1 MAEKT
6 RGERTDQLFAHLISN
21 PDKSYSISNLM
32 EVLQIPEGERR
43 NVQRDMS
50 FLVSMN
56 NGAYIQ
62 THGKGRSFAYQ
73 SAIKTA
79 DRLLFPNFEN
89 TMLHFVFLQRIAN
102 IYPATSELI
111 STLLKKI
118 NDTLP
123 DSERKALKQ
132 VSDALNTKILFMG
145 TPPNFEEDASDKLK
159 TILRAIHDHRKILV
173 EYATPEKVEKK
184 VRIPLMI
191 IIYQNEIY
199 IGCESQSNP
208 GKTYVLKFRRIKSI
222 ELTKETFQENPKVIE
237 TLRKRVMLG
246 SAILGTQDPKAEDVE
261 IVFSSHA
268 QHYLEEKPFQRSMKV
283 EKLRDG
289 RLLVTMKALNDELL
303 FRWVLSYA
311 DSAEVI
317 KPISLRE
324 RLHKFSFYLEST
336 YHRAPWR

>member
-1 MAEKT
+1 
-6 RGERTDQLFAHLISN
+6 
-21 PDKSYSISNLM
+21 M
-32 EVLQIPEGERR
+32 EVLQIPKGERR

-62 THGKGRSFAYQ
+62 THGKGRSFVYQ

-79 DRLLFPNFEN
+79 DRLLFPEFEN

-111 STLLKKI
+111 SKLLERI

-123 DSERKALKQ
+123 DSERKALEQ
-132 VSDALNTKILFMG
+132 VSKDLNTRILFMG
-145 TPPNFEEDASDKLK
+145 TPPSFENDTSNKLK

-173 EYATPEKVEKK
+173 EYAFPEKTEKK
-184 VRIPLMI
+184 VRVPLMI

-199 IGCESQSNP
+199 IGCESQSHP

-222 ELTKETFQENPKVIE
+222 ELTQETFQENPKAIE
-237 TLRKRVMLG
+237 MLRKRVQLG
-246 SAILGTQDPKAEDVE
+246 SAILGTQDPQAEDVE
-261 IVFSSHA
+261 IIFAPSA
-268 QHYLEEKPFQRSMKV
+268 KFYLDEKPFHRSMKV
-283 EKLRDG
+283 EELKSGHLR
-289 RLLVTMKALNDELL
+289 VTMKVDVNELL
-303 FRWVLSYA
+303 YRWVLSYA

-317 KPISLRE
+317 APVSLRN
-324 RLHKFSFYLEST
+324 RLRDFSGFLYST
-336 YHRAPWR
+336 YSRR

>member
-6 RGERTDQLFAHLISN
+6 RGERTVQLFAHLISN

-111 STLLKKI
+111 FALLEKI
-118 NDTLP
+118 NKTLP
-123 DSERKALKQ
+123 ASERKALQQ

-222 ELTKETFQENPKVIE
+222 ELTKETF
-237 TLRKRVMLG
+237 
-246 SAILGTQDPKAEDVE
+246 
-261 IVFSSHA
+261 
-268 QHYLEEKPFQRSMKV
+268 
-283 EKLRDG
+283 
-289 RLLVTMKALNDELL
+289 
-303 FRWVLSYA
+303 
-311 DSAEVI
+311 
-317 KPISLRE
+317 
-324 RLHKFSFYLEST
+324 
-336 YHRAPWR
+336 

>member
-6 RGERTDQLFAHLISN
+6 RGERTVQLFAHLISN
-21 PDKSYSISNLM
+21 PDKSYSISDLM
-32 EVLQIPEGERR
+32 DVLQIPNSERR

-111 STLLKKI
+111 STLLEKI
-118 NDTLP
+118 NNALP
-123 DSERKALKQ
+123 ASERKALQQ

-173 EYATPEKVEKK
+173 EYASPEKVEKK

-261 IVFSSHA
+261 IIFDPSA
-268 QHYLEEKPFQRSMKV
+268 KFYLDEKPFHRSMKV
-283 EKLRDG
+283 EELKNGQLR
-289 RLLVTMKALNDELL
+289 VTMKVEANELL
-303 FRWVLSYA
+303 YRWVLSYA
-311 DSAEVI
+311 DSATVI
-317 KPISLRE
+317 KPISLRK
-324 RLHKFSFYLEST
+324 RLNEFSYFLHST
-336 YHRAPWR
+336 YYHR

>member
-1 MAEKT
+1 
-6 RGERTDQLFAHLISN
+6 
-21 PDKSYSISNLM
+21 M
-32 EVLQIPEGERR
+32 EVLQIPKGERR

-62 THGKGRSFAYQ
+62 THGKGRSFVYQ

-79 DRLLFPNFEN
+79 DRLLFPEFEN

-111 STLLKKI
+111 SKLLERI

-123 DSERKALKQ
+123 DSERKALEQ
-132 VSDALNTKILFMG
+132 VSKDLNTRILFMG
-145 TPPNFEEDASDKLK
+145 TPPSFENDTSNKLK

-173 EYATPEKVEKK
+173 EYAFPEKTEKK
-184 VRIPLMI
+184 VRVPLMI

-199 IGCESQSNP
+199 IGCESQSHP

-222 ELTKETFQENPKVIE
+222 ELTQETFQENPKAIE
-237 TLRKRVMLG
+237 MLRKRVQLG
-246 SAILGTQDPKAEDVE
+246 SAILGTQDPQAEDVE
-261 IVFSSHA
+261 IIFAPSA
-268 QHYLEEKPFQRSMKV
+268 KFYLDEKPFHRSMKV
-283 EKLRDG
+283 EELKSGHLR
-289 RLLVTMKALNDELL
+289 VTMKVDVNELL
-303 FRWVLSYA
+303 YRWVLSYA

-317 KPISLRE
+317 KPVSLRN
-324 RLHKFSFYLEST
+324 RLRNFSDFLFST
-336 YHRAPWR
+336 YSRR

>member
-1 MAEKT
+1 MPEIT
-6 RGERTDQLFAHLISN
+6 RGERTVQLFAHLISN
-21 PDKSYSISNLM
+21 PDKSYSISDLM
-32 EVLQIPEGERR
+32 EVLQIPTGERR

-62 THGKGRSFAYQ
+62 THGKGRSFVYQ

-79 DRLLFPNFEN
+79 DRLLFPEFEN

-111 STLLKKI
+111 STLLEKI

-123 DSERKALKQ
+123 NSERKALEQ
-132 VSDALNTKILFMG
+132 VSKDLNTRILFMG
-145 TPPNFEEDASDKLK
+145 TPPSFENDTSNKLK

-173 EYATPEKVEKK
+173 EYAFPEKTEKK
-184 VRIPLMI
+184 VRVPLMI

-199 IGCESQSNP
+199 IGCESQSHP

-222 ELTKETFQENPKVIE
+222 ELTQETFQENPKAIE
-237 TLRKRVMLG
+237 MLRKRVQLG
-246 SAILGTQDPKAEDVE
+246 SAILGTQDPQAEDVE
-261 IVFSSHA
+261 IIFAPSA
-268 QHYLEEKPFQRSMKV
+268 KFYLDEKPFHRSMKV
-283 EKLRDG
+283 EELKSGHLR
-289 RLLVTMKALNDELL
+289 VTMKVDVNELL
-303 FRWVLSYA
+303 YRWVLSYA

-317 KPISLRE
+317 KPVSLRN
-324 RLHKFSFYLEST
+324 RLRNFSDFLFST
-336 YHRAPWR
+336 YSRR

>member
-1 MAEKT
+1 MPEIT
-6 RGERTDQLFAHLISN
+6 RGERTVQLFAHLISN
-21 PDKSYSISNLM
+21 PDKSYSISDLM

-111 STLLKKI
+111 STLLEKI

-123 DSERKALKQ
+123 DSERKALEQ
-132 VSDALNTKILFMG
+132 VSKDLNTKILFMG
-145 TPPNFEEDASDKLK
+145 TPPNFEEDANDKLK

-173 EYATPEKVEKK
+173 EYAFPEKTEKK
-184 VRIPLMI
+184 VRIPLMV

-199 IGCESQSNP
+199 IGCESQSNL
-208 GKTYVLKFRRIKSI
+208 GKTYVLKFRRIKSV
-222 ELTKETFQENPKVIE
+222 ELTQETFQENPKAIE
-237 TLRKRVMLG
+237 MFRKRVTLG

-261 IVFSSHA
+261 IIFAPSA
-268 QHYLEEKPFQRSMKV
+268 RFYLDEKPFHRSMKV
-283 EKLRDG
+283 EELKNGQLR
-289 RLLVTMKALNDELL
+289 VTMKVEANELL
-303 FRWVLSYA
+303 YRWVLSYA
-311 DSAEVI
+311 DSAEVL
-317 KPISLRE
+317 KPYSLRK
-324 RLHKFSFYLEST
+324 RLRDFSNFLYST
-336 YHRAPWR
+336 YYQR

>member
-1 MAEKT
+1 
-6 RGERTDQLFAHLISN
+6 
-21 PDKSYSISNLM
+21 
-32 EVLQIPEGERR
+32 
-43 NVQRDMS
+43 
-50 FLVSMN
+50 
-56 NGAYIQ
+56 
-62 THGKGRSFAYQ
+62 
-73 SAIKTA
+73 
-79 DRLLFPNFEN
+79 
-89 TMLHFVFLQRIAN
+89 ML
-102 IYPATSELI
+102 E
-111 STLLKKI
+111 KI
-118 NDTLP
+118 NKTLP
-123 DSERKALKQ
+123 ASERKALQQ

-261 IVFSSHA
+261 IIFDPSA
-268 QHYLEEKPFQRSMKV
+268 KFYLDEKPFHRSMKV
-283 EKLRDG
+283 EELKNGQLR
-289 RLLVTMKALNDELL
+289 VTMKVEANELL
-303 FRWVLSYA
+303 YRWVLSYA
-311 DSAEVI
+311 DSAEVL
-317 KPISLRE
+317 KPISLRN
-324 RLHKFSFYLEST
+324 RLNEFSYFLHST
-336 YHRAPWR
+336 YSHR